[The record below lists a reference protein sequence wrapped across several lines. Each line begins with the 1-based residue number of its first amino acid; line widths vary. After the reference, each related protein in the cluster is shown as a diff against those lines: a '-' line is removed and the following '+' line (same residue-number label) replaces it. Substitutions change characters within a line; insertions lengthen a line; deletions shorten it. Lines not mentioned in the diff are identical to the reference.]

1 MGYAIALLMV
11 ELTLAFV
18 LLPIRV
24 KAALHFSLDSKNAHV
39 VVAVFGVKM
48 LVVRA
53 KFSNAVKITLNGKQP
68 KRKRKGGFDMKK
80 IAGIAKLPS
89 DVQKA
94 GIAFSSRI
102 GMLAGGMDA
111 KNLAIASALLDAFN
125 VEHRYLKESENGGKF
140 DVEISTAFRINPMQT
155 MRFALYFAKNR

>member
-24 KAALHFSLDSKNAHV
+24 KAVLHFSLDSKNAHL

-53 KFSNAVKITLNGKQP
+53 KFSNIVKITLNGKQP
-68 KRKRKGGFDMKK
+68 KRKSGFSVKK

-89 DVQKA
+89 DVKKA

-125 VEHRYLKESENGGKF
+125 VERRYLKESENGGKF
-140 DVEISTAFRINPMQT
+140 DVEFSTAFRINPMQT
-155 MRFALYFAKNR
+155 MRFALCFAKNR